1 MTTSAIEIPGYVTG
15 IWDIDPVHSHIGFE
29 ARHMF
34 VSKVRGH
41 FETFEG
47 QIVTA
52 ADPLQSSAT
61 LTVQMNSVTTGSQ
74 TRDDDLRSDNFFAV
88 AAYPVMTYRSTAI
101 RRDRHGFVLDG
112 ELTIRGATRP
122 VSLTFEINGF
132 SPDPADGSIR
142 AGFSAAGE
150 INRMDFGVCSPVPD
164 GGGLA
169 SNKVR
174 IDIEAGAVLRKQES
188 IQAAG

>member
-15 IWDIDPVHSHIGFE
+15 TWDIDPAHSHIGFE

-34 VSKVRGH
+34 VSKVRGR
-41 FETFEG
+41 FGTFEG

-52 ADPLQSSAT
+52 ADPLHSSAT
-61 LTVQMNSVTTGSQ
+61 LTVQMNSVTTGNQ
-74 TRDDDLRSDNFFAV
+74 TRDDDLRSDNFFA
-88 AAYPVMTYRSTAI
+88 AASYPVMTYQSAGL
-101 RRDRHGFVLDG
+101 RRDEHGFVLDG
-112 ELTIRGATRP
+112 ELTIRGVTRP

-132 SPDPADGSIR
+132 TTDPANGSTR
-142 AGFSAAGE
+142 AGFSSAGE
-150 INRMDFGVCSPVPD
+150 INRMDFGVCTPVPD

-174 IDIEAGAVLRKQES
+174 IDIEAGAILRKQE
-188 IQAAG
+188 

>member
-1 MTTSAIEIPGYVTG
+1 MTAPATGIPGYMAGT
-15 IWDIDPVHSHIGFE
+15 WDIDPAHSHIGFQ

-34 VSKVRGH
+34 VHNIRGR

-52 ADPLQSSAT
+52 EDPLQSSAA
-61 LTVQMNSVTTGSQ
+61 LTVQMTSVTTGNQ
-74 TRDDDLRSDNFFAV
+74 TRDDDLRPDNFFA
-88 AAYPVMTYRSTAI
+88 AATYPVMTYRSTGI
-101 RRDRHGFVLDG
+101 RRDGHHFVLDG
-112 ELTIRGATRP
+112 ELTVRGVTRP
-122 VSLTFEINGF
+122 VSLTFEVNGF
-132 SPDPADGSIR
+132 TTDPASGGTR

-174 IDIEAGAVLRKQES
+174 IDIEAGAILRKPE
-188 IQAAG
+188 